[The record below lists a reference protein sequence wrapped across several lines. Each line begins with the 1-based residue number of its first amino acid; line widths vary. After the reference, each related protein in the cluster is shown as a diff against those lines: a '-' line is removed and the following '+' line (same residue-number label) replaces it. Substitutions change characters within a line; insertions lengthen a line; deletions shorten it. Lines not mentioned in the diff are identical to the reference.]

1 MDLEAATA
9 NARFRQQAQQLGLSG
24 LAQAAALRDSIDQRV
39 GAARSANISNFIN
52 SLGNIGRENFA
63 FNVINK
69 SKSRNY
75 GITDSGNISHKKNR

>member
-69 SKSRNY
+69 SKSRKY
-75 GITDSGNISHKKNR
+75 GLDNSGNISFKK